1 MFRFRSFSPWT
12 PLFLTGVT
20 WELADNEGKH
30 TLIKTSTGE
39 DSIDQVDLPSPEKKY
54 SIETNSDGVSYLK
67 DGDKFLKSC
76 DDTMHE
82 ILKGNSVETGLINQ
96 K

>member
-1 MFRFRSFSPWT
+1 
-12 PLFLTGVT
+12 VT
-20 WELADNEGKH
+20 WELADNEGKY